1 MNTCKFSCTVLLN
14 AQTDYPRRNIG
25 ETVLGKCVLHCR
37 RNRYSSYEINHYVE
51 IDYVKIVTGKKMKQ
65 KSIKTENNAH
75 DQKGNLKKLGTRFNR
90 STNLSI
96 MYRCSAGRPSRRL
109 ESHQPDDL
117 PSTGNQM
124 TLCYLCPQYDWLWL
138 PTTTNQKGFTDILI
152 CVMKQSGGC
161 TPLAPLLPH
170 TTPTHNLDLTHHVNS
185 QHPYSP
191 WTLLLTTVD
200 PLTIGSH
207 IL

>member
-1 MNTCKFSCTVLLN
+1 
-14 AQTDYPRRNIG
+14 
-25 ETVLGKCVLHCR
+25 
-37 RNRYSSYEINHYVE
+37 
-51 IDYVKIVTGKKMKQ
+51 MKQ

-90 STNLSI
+90 STNLSII

-124 TLCYLCPQYDWLWL
+124 TLCYLCPLYDWLWL

-152 CVMKQSGGC
+152 CVMKQPGAC
-161 TPLAPLLPH
+161 TPLAPLLPPHHPYTQPGPH
-170 TTPTHNLDLTHHVNS
+170 TSYELPTPLQSLDLTVDNS
-185 QHPYSP
+185 RPSTHWIPHPLDPPPPRPDLTPPRLPHP
-191 WTLLLTTVD
+191 WAAYC
-200 PLTIGSH
+200 
-207 IL
+207 

>member
-1 MNTCKFSCTVLLN
+1 
-14 AQTDYPRRNIG
+14 
-25 ETVLGKCVLHCR
+25 
-37 RNRYSSYEINHYVE
+37 
-51 IDYVKIVTGKKMKQ
+51 MKQ

-161 TPLAPLLPH
+161 TPLAPLLPPHHPYTQPGPH
-170 TTPTHNLDLTHHVNS
+170 TSCELPTPLQSLDLTVDNSRPSNHWIPHPLDQPPAPTSHLIDSHTPGPHTANLHHI
-185 QHPYSP
+185 P
-191 WTLLLTTVD
+191 
-200 PLTIGSH
+200 
-207 IL
+207 